1 MATAKKNTKK
11 SAAKNSKKTDAA
23 KNGESKSSNVLRRP
37 FLISVGALA
46 LAEEK
51 ATELIDSLI
60 EKGEEATKAGE
71 KYLKKVGKNSAKKS
85 SGPAKSG
92 TKKKNKKK
100 SAPNREDIIKRALG
114 WLNIPTLDEV
124 EKLDKKVDSILKR
137 KKKVA

>member
-11 SAAKNSKKTDAA
+11 NATKNSKKTDAA

-92 TKKKNKKK
+92 TKKK
-100 SAPNREDIIKRALG
+100 SVPNREDIIKRALG

-124 EKLDKKVDSILKR
+124 KKLDKKVDAL